1 MSRKLVASGAAIA
14 VGLGAVALATPA
26 NAEPNFLPNSTDIV
40 GSGSDTTMLS
50 MQAAADV
57 YNDGKTEGRLVSWDA
72 QVGDVPAMIIPRA
85 GATEVKRP
93 NGSGDGKK
101 TLYGAGNNTAF
112 DYARSSSSLNADE
125 TNAGLQQIPF
135 AADILELFTASTT
148 NAPAGLTGADL
159 VAIYSGA
166 KTDWSEFPGGKPG
179 TITALIP
186 QPGSGTRSFFEG
198 ELTKLNGG
206 TKVVYGSTVKEAQ
219 EHDPAPIRNQPNV
232 ISPFSAGRARLANAE
247 VPGGIKRNGD
257 WSAQRAVYNVVRSL
271 ADTTKFAGIFGSD
284 GFLCSPAARDAI
296 AKGGLDQLA
305 TPANGGSCGQPT
317 VAAVTNLK
325 VSEAVKVAA
334 NTTTTLKAA
343 TAGANKVKLTAT
355 VKAGSDAVPTGQVQF
370 RQGTKV
376 VKTVSVARG
385 TATTTLSKVTPG
397 TKSYTARYVANE
409 DYKGSTSRSA
419 SVKVYTTARM
429 TVRQADTTL
438 TRKQTPKATVTVKRT
453 DNGKSATGKVR
464 ARVKKGS
471 KGSYR
476 YVGATRTLKSGKATV
491 TIPRFTS
498 KGTYYINY
506 RYLGTSTVKATSKT
520 VKVTVR

>member
-26 NAEPNFLPNSTDIV
+26 NAEPTFTPNATDIV

-50 MQAAADV
+50 MQAVADV
-57 YNDGKTEGRLVSWDA
+57 YNVGKTSERLVSWDA
-72 QVGDVPAMIIPRA
+72 QVGNLPTEITPRA
-85 GATEVKRP
+85 GATPVKRP

-101 TLYGAGNNTAF
+101 TLYGPGNNTAF
-112 DYARSSSSLNADE
+112 DYARASSSLNADE

-159 VAIYSGA
+159 VKIYKGEVTNW
-166 KTDWSEFPGGKPG
+166 KELGGQDG
-179 TITALIP
+179 TIVALIP

-206 TKVVYGSTVKEAQ
+206 TKVTYGATVQEAQ
-219 EHDPAPIRNQPNV
+219 EHDPAPIRGNANV

-257 WSAQRAVYNVVRSL
+257 WNAQRAVYNVVRSL
-271 ADTTKFAGIFGSD
+271 ADTAKFAGIFGQD

-305 TPANGGSCGQPT
+305 TPADGGVCGVPGT
-317 VAAVTNLK
+317 AAVTNLK
-325 VSEAVKVAA
+325 VSAAVKVAA
-334 NTTTTLKAA
+334 STTTTLKAA